1 MYQKPNKLSAF
12 KRISISSI
20 GAGIILIFSI
30 STQAKDYDSDIRWLT
45 EQVSKHPQVIAAKQ
59 AMDSSLTTAD
69 SFELPLY
76 NPVIGSN
83 YDSEGSDDIYSVG
96 ISQTI
101 DRTDKRGSR
110 TEQAVFS
117 RISAQE
123 NYALVVQ
130 QKVAQVLNVLINYQA
145 TQKQAELASA
155 QEQQL
160 ENLLEIVKKRSKSG
174 DLGQVDAEL
183 AYLSLSQRFGQ
194 TARVQ
199 AQLKRVEAQI
209 KELLPDWSEHSLTL
223 ETNQWQNFDEFDAQ
237 NGVNNHPKVM
247 AAKAQWQAAELAA
260 EVAGKNKKADPTFGV
275 SAGQI
280 NNDGLVSLSFS
291 MPLNIRND
299 FSLAYKAANQQALSA
314 ESNYQ
319 AVKRQ
324 QYYAILASQKALKEY
339 KKRYLKWQNLMQG
352 RAKDSENL
360 LQKQWS
366 VGDIST
372 TQYLLTL
379 QQRTEGLLAGI
390 ALEQEYQ
397 SALVQLLLDTAQLT
411 TNGDKQ

>member
-1 MYQKPNKLSAF
+1 MYQHIS
-12 KRISISSI
+12 KRW
-20 GAGIILIFSI
+20 LPMWVTMMVV
-30 STQAKDYDSDIRWLT
+30 STGTIARDFESDITWLT

-59 AMDSSLTTAD
+59 AMDSTLTTAD

-83 YDSEGSDDIYSVG
+83 YDSEGQDDIYSIG

-110 TEQAVFS
+110 TEQAVYS
-117 RISAQE
+117 RISAKQ
-123 NYALVVQ
+123 NYAFIIQ
-130 QKVAQVLNVLINYQA
+130 QKKAEVLNVLINYQA
-145 TQKQAELASA
+145 TQKRAALASE

-160 ENLLEIVKKRSKSG
+160 ENLLEIVKKRSASG
-174 DLGQVDAEL
+174 DLGQLDTEL

-209 KELLPDWSEHSLTL
+209 RELLPDWPEQNLEL
-223 ETNQWQNFDEFDAQ
+223 ETSQWQKFYQLDAQ
-237 NGVNNHPKVM
+237 IAVENHPMVQ
-247 AAKAQWQAAELAA
+247 AAKAQWQVAEMVA
-260 EVAGKNKKADPTFGV
+260 EVAAKNKKADPTIGV

-280 NNDGLVSLSFS
+280 NNDGLLSLSFS
-291 MPLNIRND
+291 MPLNVRND
-299 FSLAYKAANQQALSA
+299 FSLAYKAANQQSLSA

-319 AVKRQ
+319 AVKRK
-324 QYYAILASQKALKEY
+324 QYYAILASQQALNEY
-339 KKRYLKWQNLMQG
+339 KKRFDKWQNLMQG

-360 LQKQWS
+360 LQRQWN

-390 ALEQEYQ
+390 ELEQEYQ
-397 SALVQLLLDTAQLT
+397 SALIQLLLDTAQLT
-411 TNGDKQ
+411 NGDKQ

>member
-1 MYQKPNKLSAF
+1 MYQHAS
-12 KRISISSI
+12 KRWLPMCFIMVVVTT
-20 GAGIILIFSI
+20 GAIARDFE
-30 STQAKDYDSDIRWLT
+30 SDIKWLT

-59 AMDSSLTTAD
+59 AMNSTLTTAD

-83 YDSEGSDDIYSVG
+83 YDSEGQDDIYSIG

-101 DRTDKRGSR
+101 DRTDKRGTR
-110 TEQAVFS
+110 TEQAVYS
-117 RISAQE
+117 RISAKQ
-123 NYALVVQ
+123 NYALIVQ
-130 QKVAQVLNVLINYQA
+130 QKIAQALNVLIDYQA
-145 TQKQAELASA
+145 TKKQAELASA

-160 ENLLEIVKKRSKSG
+160 ENLLEIVKKRSASG
-174 DLGQVDAEL
+174 DLGQLDTEL

-209 KELLPDWSEHSLTL
+209 NELIPDWQEESLNL
-223 ETNQWQNFDEFDAQ
+223 ETNKWQKFDKFDARKE
-237 NGVNNHPKVM
+237 VETHPRVA
-247 AAKAQWQAAELAA
+247 AAKAQWQVAELAA
-260 EVAGKNKKADPTFGV
+260 EVAGKNKKADPTIGL

-291 MPLNIRND
+291 MPLNVRND
-299 FSLAYKAANQQALSA
+299 FSLAYKAANQQSIAA

-319 AVKRQ
+319 AVKRK
-324 QYYAILASQKALKEY
+324 QYYAIIASQQALNEY
-339 KKRYLKWQNLMQG
+339 QKRFEKWQNLMQG
-352 RAKDSENL
+352 RAKDSEDL
-360 LQKQWS
+360 LQRQWN

-390 ALEQEYQ
+390 ELEQEYQ
-397 SALVQLLLDTAQLT
+397 SALIQLLLDTAQLT
-411 TNGDKQ
+411 NGDKQ

>member
-1 MYQKPNKLSAF
+1 MYQHIS
-12 KRISISSI
+12 KRW
-20 GAGIILIFSI
+20 LPMWVTMMVV
-30 STQAKDYDSDIRWLT
+30 STGTIARDFESDITWLT

-59 AMDSSLTTAD
+59 AMDSTLTTAD

-83 YDSEGSDDIYSVG
+83 YDSEGQDDIYSIG

-110 TEQAVFS
+110 TEQAVYS
-117 RISAQE
+117 RISAKQ
-123 NYALVVQ
+123 NYAFIIQ
-130 QKVAQVLNVLINYQA
+130 QKIAEVLNVLINYQA
-145 TQKQAELASA
+145 TQKRAALASE

-160 ENLLEIVKKRSKSG
+160 ENLLEIVKKRSASG
-174 DLGQVDAEL
+174 DLGQLDTEL

-209 KELLPDWSEHSLTL
+209 RELLPDWPEQNLEL
-223 ETNQWQNFDEFDAQ
+223 ETSQWQKFYQLDAQ
-237 NGVNNHPKVM
+237 IAVENHPMVQ
-247 AAKAQWQAAELAA
+247 AAKAQWQVAEMVA
-260 EVAGKNKKADPTFGV
+260 EVAAKNKKADPTIGV

-280 NNDGLVSLSFS
+280 NNDGLLSLSFS
-291 MPLNIRND
+291 MPLNVRND
-299 FSLAYKAANQQALSA
+299 FSLAYKAANQQSLSA

-319 AVKRQ
+319 AVKRK
-324 QYYAILASQKALKEY
+324 QYYAILASQQALNEY
-339 KKRYLKWQNLMQG
+339 KKRFDKWQNLMQG

-360 LQKQWS
+360 LQRQWN

-390 ALEQEYQ
+390 ELEQEYQ
-397 SALVQLLLDTAQLT
+397 SALIQLLLDTAQLT
-411 TNGDKQ
+411 NGDKQ

>member
-1 MYQKPNKLSAF
+1 MMVV
-12 KRISISSI
+12 
-20 GAGIILIFSI
+20 
-30 STQAKDYDSDIRWLT
+30 STGTIARDFESDITWLT

-59 AMDSSLTTAD
+59 AMDSTLTTAD

-83 YDSEGSDDIYSVG
+83 YDSEGQDDIYSIG

-110 TEQAVFS
+110 TEQAVYS
-117 RISAQE
+117 RISAKQ
-123 NYALVVQ
+123 NYAFIIQ
-130 QKVAQVLNVLINYQA
+130 QKKAEVLNVLINYQA
-145 TQKQAELASA
+145 TQKRAALASE

-160 ENLLEIVKKRSKSG
+160 ENLLEIVKKRSASG
-174 DLGQVDAEL
+174 DLGQLDTEL

-209 KELLPDWSEHSLTL
+209 RELLPDWPEQNLEL
-223 ETNQWQNFDEFDAQ
+223 ETSQWQKFYQLDAQ
-237 NGVNNHPKVM
+237 IAVENHPMVQ
-247 AAKAQWQAAELAA
+247 AAKAQWQVAEMVA
-260 EVAGKNKKADPTFGV
+260 EVAAKNKKADPTIGV

-280 NNDGLVSLSFS
+280 NNDGLLSLSFS
-291 MPLNIRND
+291 MPLNVRND
-299 FSLAYKAANQQALSA
+299 FSLAYKAANQQSLSA

-319 AVKRQ
+319 AVKRK
-324 QYYAILASQKALKEY
+324 QYYAILASQQALNEY
-339 KKRYLKWQNLMQG
+339 KKRFDKWQNLMQG

-360 LQKQWS
+360 LQRQWN

-390 ALEQEYQ
+390 ELEQEYQ
-397 SALVQLLLDTAQLT
+397 SALIQLLLDTAQLT
-411 TNGDKQ
+411 NGDKQ